1 MWAFHFSEAPTIIC
15 YVFFSVIPGGYL
27 TGITAKNI
35 TNKKQVV
42 PEFYTMF
49 TYGMGWELYGSLGL
63 WPQLLPQGPYFS

>member
-1 MWAFHFSEAPTIIC
+1 
-15 YVFFSVIPGGYL
+15 VIPGGYL

-49 TYGMGWELYGSLGL
+49 TYGMGWELYGNLGL
-63 WPQLLPQGPYFS
+63 WAQLLPQGPYFS